1 MDLTKVSI
9 TQLAAAVGAVG
20 TIVGAGFT
28 IDSRYA
34 KHDEIDDLKKELK
47 ISVDTL
53 HKQLLENEQL
63 KQDLGNNAQAARV
76 LAERN
81 RQELA
86 EIKARLL
93 QESARVK
100 TVRVSPP
107 PPVKIDTQI
116 EEPSD
121 NNQK

>member
-1 MDLTKVSI
+1 MDLTKISV
-9 TQLAAAVGAVG
+9 TQLAAIVGAIG

-34 KHDEIDDLKKELK
+34 KRDEIDFIKKELRV
-47 ISVDTL
+47 SVDTL
-53 HKQLLENEQL
+53 HKQILENEQL
-63 KQDLGNNAQAARV
+63 KQDLGNNAQAAKV

-100 TVRVSPP
+100 TIRVAPTPP
-107 PPVKIDTQI
+107 TKINS
-116 EEPSD
+116 EESVD
-121 NNQK
+121 KSKE